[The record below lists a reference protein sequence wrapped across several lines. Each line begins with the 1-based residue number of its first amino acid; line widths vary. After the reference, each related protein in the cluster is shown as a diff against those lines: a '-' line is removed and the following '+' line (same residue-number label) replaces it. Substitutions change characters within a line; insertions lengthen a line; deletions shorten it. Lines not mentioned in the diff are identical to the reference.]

1 MGNKRTIPSRIGDG
15 GYHLITDGVMTGTAV
30 ITSAA
35 FNIQNL
41 DNVGLQIDWTGSAV
55 GVIQVLA
62 SVDGVTYHA
71 FTFSPALAQ
80 PAGTAGG
87 YMISLNQVP
96 FPYVKVQYTNA
107 SSTGVLNVWLSAKD
121 LN

>member
-1 MGNKRTIPSRIGDG
+1 MGQKRTIPSRLGDG
-15 GYHLITDGVMTGTAV
+15 GKHLITDGVMTGTAV
-30 ITSAA
+30 LTSEV

-41 DNVGLQIDWTGSAV
+41 DNVGLQVDWTGAAV

-62 SVDGVTYHA
+62 SIDAVNYHA
-71 FTFSPALAQ
+71 FTFDPALAQ

-87 YMISLNQVP
+87 YMINLNQVP

-107 SSTGVLNVWLSAKD
+107 SSTGVLNVWLSAKE